1 MKKTLVCI
9 GVCAVLSACGGGS
22 GGSGSTGNS
31 TSNGSSGGNGS
42 SQSGG
47 GSQAAQA
54 QPLAAQQTYI
64 GTVSFGDTISVQIDA
79 PAKGQITTTFI
90 NSQFGLAGKLVG
102 NYTLTTGNYVV
113 TSFAASGTVPAALA
127 AGANAV
133 GMQFAVTADS
143 GNHGVLSGQLSNVP
157 NVAAGS
163 GSQTLSGQIAASNNG
178 VTTVAGLAGT
188 YSFIKLSGDYTAAGV
203 PVGSQD
209 ADTGQMQI
217 NADGTFRACPSA
229 AYSANCMDDSDASI
243 ADTGSITVDP
253 DQATYPGAFDMT
265 LNGKS
270 FGRLFASTSGG
281 NLTLMLDQ
289 AGTNSE
295 GTFRTGSWVFQ
306 TAQALASGTYDG
318 TWLCSEP
325 NTSDNNQLLGNI
337 VTNRVTIAGTTLTP
351 SGQYASPFTLN
362 FNATFNAASS
372 SSTPTLTN
380 GVNGLMAGLLRTTSN
395 GSTVQSA
402 MMFLPVSSTNL
413 YYLDEVN
420 GNGFFVEGLCVRQ

>member
-1 MKKTLVCI
+1 MKIRLVATVGMVGI
-9 GVCAVLSACGGGS
+9 ALTACGGG
-22 GGSGSTGNS
+22 GDGSGSNS
-31 TSNGSSGGNGS
+31 ATQG
-42 SQSGG
+42 QSGS
-47 GSQAAQA
+47 GSQVASQA
-54 QPLAAQQTYI
+54 QPLNAQQTWI

-102 NYTLTTGNYVV
+102 SYTLTNGSYVV
-113 TSFAASGTVPAALA
+113 MSFQASGTVPAALA

-133 GMQFAVTADS
+133 GMQFSVAADS
-143 GNHGVLSGQLSNVP
+143 SNHGVLSGQLSNVP
-157 NVAAGS
+157 NVTAGS

-188 YSFIKLSGDYTAAGV
+188 YSFIKLSGDYTAGGV

-209 ADTGQMQI
+209 ADSGRMQI
-217 NADGTFRACPSA
+217 NADGTLRACPSA
-229 AYSANCMDDSDASI
+229 AYSASCMDDSDASI
-243 ADTGSITVDP
+243 ADTGTIAVDP
-253 DQATYPGAFDMT
+253 DQTTYPGAFDMT

-289 AGTNSE
+289 AGSNSD
-295 GTFRTGSWVFQ
+295 GTFRTGSMVLQ
-306 TAQALASGTYDG
+306 TARGLTSGAYDG
-318 TWLCSEP
+318 TWMCSEP
-325 NTSDNNQLLGNI
+325 NTNDNNQLLGDI

-351 SGQYASPFTLN
+351 SSQNASAFTLN

-372 SSTPTLTN
+372 SSTPTLAN
-380 GVNGLMAGLLRTTSN
+380 GVNGLMAGLLRTTSSGN
-395 GSTVQSA
+395 TVQSA
-402 MMFLPVSSTNL
+402 MMFLPVSSTNV

-420 GNGFFVEGLCVRQ
+420 GNGFFVEGLCVKQ